1 MIMSRILL
9 VEDNDDDVLMVKRA
23 LKKGKVGNGLHRAE
37 NGKLAIDYL
46 ESDESRDI
54 ELILLDL
61 NMEVL
66 NGFEFLEKRQ
76 RNKRIAKIPVVILT
90 SSHRNEDVEKAYSLG
105 ANSYVEKPMEPAA
118 FMEAILKI
126 EDFWLFLAKK
136 PK

>member
-1 MIMSRILL
+1 MSRILL

-23 LKKGKVGNGLHRAE
+23 LKKGKVGNDFHRAE
-37 NGKLAIDYL
+37 NGKIAIDYL
-46 ESDESRDI
+46 KSDDSKNI

-66 NGFEFLEKRQ
+66 NGFEFLEQRQ
-76 RNKRIAKIPVVILT
+76 SNTRMAKIPVVILT
-90 SSHRNEDVEKAYSLG
+90 SSHRNEDVEKAYNLG

-118 FMEAILKI
+118 FIEAILKI